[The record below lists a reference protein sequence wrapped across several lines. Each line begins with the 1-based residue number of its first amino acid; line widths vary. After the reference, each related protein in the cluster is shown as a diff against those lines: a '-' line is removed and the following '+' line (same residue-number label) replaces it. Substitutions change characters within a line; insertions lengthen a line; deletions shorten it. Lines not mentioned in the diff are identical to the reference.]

1 MLAAFWEGVIAGL
14 GVAMPVGPI
23 AVLIVAVGLRR
34 GFQSGF
40 MAGAGVASVDIFYA
54 GVAALLGEALV
65 LVLSPYKDMLRLVS
79 ALLLFGIGV
88 FGIWRARKTSST
100 GEAKQILIE
109 GKLRVYAQFFGL
121 TLINPMTIIYFSA
134 LIISREVNQV
144 VTFGEKVEFVA
155 GAGLA
160 SLLWQTLLAA
170 LGATAR
176 RNLSPRLQLFASL
189 LGNMVVIGFGL
200 RIILRLVM

>member
-1 MLAAFWEGVIAGL
+1 VAFWEGVIAGL
-14 GVAMPVGPI
+14 GVAVPVGPI

-40 MAGAGVASVDIFYA
+40 MAGAGVASADFFYA
-54 GVAALLGEALV
+54 GVAALMGEALV
-65 LVLSPYKDMLRLVS
+65 LALSPYKDLLGLVS

-88 FGIWRARKTSST
+88 FGLWRVRQTSST
-100 GEAKQILIE
+100 GGAKQILIE
-109 GKLRVYAQFFGL
+109 GKLRVYAQFLGL
-121 TLINPMTIIYFSA
+121 TLINPLTIVYFSA
-134 LIISREVNQV
+134 LILSREVSNV
-144 VTFGEKVEFVA
+144 VTFGERVEFVV

-170 LGATAR
+170 LGATAH
-176 RNLSPRLQLFASL
+176 RNLSPRFQLFASL

-200 RIILRLVM
+200 RIILRLVQ

>member
-1 MLAAFWEGVIAGL
+1 MAFWEGVIAGL
-14 GVAMPVGPI
+14 GVAVPVGPI

-40 MAGAGVASVDIFYA
+40 MAGAGVASADIFYA
-54 GVAALLGEALV
+54 GVAALMGEALV
-65 LVLSPYKDMLRLVS
+65 LALSPYKDMLGLIS
-79 ALLLFGIGV
+79 ALLLFGIGG
-88 FGIWRARKTSST
+88 FGLWRVRKTSST
-100 GEAKQILIE
+100 GGAKQILIE
-109 GKLRVYAQFFGL
+109 GKLRVYAQFLGL
-121 TLINPMTIIYFSA
+121 TLINPMTIVYFSA
-134 LIISREVNQV
+134 LILSREVSNV
-144 VTFGEKVEFVA
+144 VTFGERVEFVV

-176 RNLSPRLQLFASL
+176 RNLSPRFTLLASL

-200 RIILRLVM
+200 RIILRLVL

>member
-1 MLAAFWEGVIAGL
+1 LVAFWEGVIAGL
-14 GVAMPVGPI
+14 GVAVPVGPI

-40 MAGAGVASVDIFYA
+40 MAGAGVASADFFYA
-54 GVAALLGEALV
+54 GVAALMGEALV
-65 LVLSPYKDMLRLVS
+65 LTLTPYKDMMGLVS
-79 ALLLFGIGV
+79 ALLLFGIGG
-88 FGIWRARKTSST
+88 FGLWRVRKTSST

-109 GKLRVYAQFFGL
+109 GKLRVYAQFLGL

-134 LIISREVNQV
+134 LILSREVSNV
-144 VTFGEKVEFVA
+144 VTIGERIEFVV

-170 LGATAR
+170 LGATAH
-176 RNLSPRLQLFASL
+176 RNLSPRFQLFASL
-189 LGNMVVIGFGL
+189 LGNMVVIGFGI
-200 RIILRLVM
+200 RSILRLVL